1 MPVIKQ
7 KLYLDTSV
15 VSALYDKR
23 APERK
28 TLTEQFWKTLNSY
41 EIFIS
46 DLVKEEIEEATEEI
60 RHKMLK
66 SVDKFILLKSNQEAE
81 ALAQQ
86 YIDFR
91 VFPGKYF
98 DDSLHVAVAV
108 INNTDFV
115 VSWNFKHLVKV
126 RTRKMV
132 NLVNEMLGYPN
143 IEIVAPPEL

>member
-1 MPVIKQ
+1 M
-7 KLYLDTSV
+7 
-15 VSALYDKR
+15 
-23 APERK
+23 
-28 TLTEQFWKTLNSY
+28 NSY